1 MGALFSLRELG
12 MIEPMRQSSAE
23 GVASVKRALQV
34 LTCFQHGDEALA
46 LAEIARRTGLVKS
59 TILRLIASLEEASL
73 ILRVDDTYQ
82 LGSEIV
88 RLHSIY
94 SASMGLDRII
104 MPVLRNLAHE
114 TQETAAFY
122 TEQNGQRFCQFRVNS
137 PLALRLD
144 IAPGSYRPMDNAASA
159 QILKL
164 FQRWP
169 DVRPSIAA
177 MPLYTAGATT
187 PHTASLSVPILG
199 HDERLVG
206 ALTITGPISRLTWEA
221 ATRIQDKL
229 LRAAD
234 QLSHALGGDFESV
247 RLAISGEA
255 KP

>member
-1 MGALFSLRELG
+1 
-12 MIEPMRQSSAE
+12 MIEEKRQAAAVE
-23 GVASVKRALQV
+23 GVASANRALSV
-34 LTCFQHGDEALA
+34 LTCFRQGDDRLS

-59 TILRLIASLEEASL
+59 TILRLITSLEEAGL
-73 ILRVDDTYQ
+73 ILRVDDSYQ

-94 SASMGLDRII
+94 SASMGLDKII
-104 MPVLRNLAHE
+104 MPVLRDLAEE

-144 IAPGSYRPMDNAASA
+144 IAPGSFRPMDNASSA

-169 DVRPSIAA
+169 DEQPSVPAL
-177 MPLYTAGATT
+177 PLYTAGATT
-187 PHTASLSVPILG
+187 PHTASLSVPVLG
-199 HDERLVG
+199 QEQRLVG

-221 ATRIQDKL
+221 ASRIQEKVL
-229 LRAAD
+229 TAAA
-234 QLSHALGGDFESV
+234 QLSRALGGNLDLV
-247 RLAISGEA
+247 ATANGDQP

>member
-1 MGALFSLRELG
+1 
-12 MIEPMRQSSAE
+12 MRQSSIE
-23 GVASVKRALQV
+23 GVASVKRALSV
-34 LTCFQHGDEALA
+34 LTCFKHGDEALT

-59 TILRLIASLEEASL
+59 TILRLIASLEEAGL
-73 ILRVDDTYQ
+73 LLRIDDSYQ

-94 SASMGLDRII
+94 SASMGLENII
-104 MPVLRNLAHE
+104 MPVLRNLAEE

-122 TEQNGQRFCQFRVNS
+122 TEHNGQRFCQFRVNS

-144 IAPGSYRPMDNAASA
+144 IAPGSYRPLDNASSA

-169 DVRPSIAA
+169 DVQPAIPA

-187 PHTASLSVPILG
+187 PHTASLSVPVLG
-199 HDERLVG
+199 NDQRLVG

-221 ATRIQDKL
+221 ASRIQDKL
-229 LRAAD
+229 MRAAS
-234 QLSHALGGDFESV
+234 QLSNALGGDLESV
-247 RLAISGEA
+247 WVANEVQA